1 MRWKTNVE
9 FKPYHGQ
16 QRVITKFAILP
27 IETKDGEVRWLEK
40 VTINQ
45 TYKIDPVGHWV
56 NDCFVDIKTKIVLKG
71 DKKC

>member
-27 IETKDGEVRWLEK
+27 IETEEGEVRWLEK

-56 NDCFVDIKTKIVLKG
+56 NDYFIDIETWFE
-71 DKKC
+71 